1 MWGVKALEGSN
12 PSPSAI
18 LTPRRASLSAQN
30 ARQSGLLVVVIQH
43 MKIKL
48 TVEIA
53 LVFMAV
59 VLVGTWQGWLK
70 WPEGALISAALCV
83 ITALAVVRRI
93 NAGAAPKA

>member
-1 MWGVKALEGSN
+1 
-12 PSPSAI
+12 
-18 LTPRRASLSAQN
+18 
-30 ARQSGLLVVVIQH
+30 

-59 VLVGTWQGWLK
+59 VVLGTWQQWLK

-83 ITALAVVRRI
+83 VTALVVLRRI
-93 NAGAAPKA
+93 MASQPPKS

>member
-1 MWGVKALEGSN
+1 
-12 PSPSAI
+12 
-18 LTPRRASLSAQN
+18 
-30 ARQSGLLVVVIQH
+30 

-59 VLVGTWQGWLK
+59 VVLGTWQQWLK

-83 ITALAVVRRI
+83 VTALVVLRQI
-93 NAGAAPKA
+93 MASQPPKS

>member
-1 MWGVKALEGSN
+1 
-12 PSPSAI
+12 
-18 LTPRRASLSAQN
+18 
-30 ARQSGLLVVVIQH
+30 

-59 VLVGTWQGWLK
+59 VVVGTWQGWLK

-83 ITALAVVRRI
+83 VTALVVLRRI
-93 NAGAAPKA
+93 VSNISKP